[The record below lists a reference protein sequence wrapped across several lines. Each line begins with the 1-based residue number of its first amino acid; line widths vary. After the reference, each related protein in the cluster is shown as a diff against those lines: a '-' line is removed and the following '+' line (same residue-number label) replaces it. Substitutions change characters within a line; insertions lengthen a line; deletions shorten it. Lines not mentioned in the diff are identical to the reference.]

1 MQRRAILFLW
11 SIFCLSFLCLSCGDS
26 IKPNGI
32 IAMLTDYG
40 TSDSYVGA
48 LSGAILRIN
57 PKARLIDITHEVP
70 SYDIQ
75 EGSYLLA
82 SAAGE
87 FPVGTVFLAIVDP
100 GVGSSRRP
108 VVIET
113 KDGKFFVGPDNGIF
127 SDVIRTLG
135 LKRAHSIDNVSWVR
149 KSGMSMTFHGRDIF
163 GPAAAHISKGAK
175 VEEAG
180 KAIDKIVQFARPDP
194 VYDGANFRGQIMHRD
209 HYGNL
214 LTNIPAEMAGKAGL
228 KNGMDLTVRNGLIMA
243 AATFENRYSAV
254 DSGKFVIVV
263 NSQGRL
269 EIARNMADA
278 GDSLRVRAGNE
289 IIIGTTALR

>member
-1 MQRRAILFLW
+1 MQRR
-11 SIFCLSFLCLSCGDS
+11 SIFFFCLSFLLYLSLFSCGDA

-40 TSDSYVGA
+40 TGDAYVGA

-57 PKARLIDITHEVP
+57 PKARLVNITHEVP

-87 FPVGTVFLAIVDP
+87 FPAGTVFLAIVDP
-100 GVGSSRRP
+100 GVGSARRP
-108 VVIET
+108 IAIET

-149 KSGMSMTFHGRDIF
+149 KSGVSMTFHGRDIF
-163 GPAAAHISKGAK
+163 GPTAAHISKGAK

-180 KAIDKIVQFARPDP
+180 KVIDKLVIFARPDP
-194 VYDGANFRGQIMHRD
+194 VYDGSNFRGQVMHRD

-214 LTNIPAEMAGKAGL
+214 LTNIPAELAAKAGL
-228 KNGMDLTVRNGLIMA
+228 KNGMALTVRNGLIMA

-254 DSGKFVIVV
+254 DNGKFVIVI

-269 EIARNMADA
+269 EIARNMASA

>member
-1 MQRRAILFLW
+1 MQRRIMLF
-11 SIFCLSFLCLSCGDS
+11 SLSVFLCLSSLSCGDV

-40 TSDSYVGA
+40 TGDSYVGA

-57 PKARLIDITHEVP
+57 PKARLVNITHEVP

-87 FPVGTVFLAIVDP
+87 FPAGTVFLAIVDP

-108 VVIET
+108 IAIET
-113 KDGKFFVGPDNGIF
+113 KDDKFFVGPDNGIF
-127 SDVIRTLG
+127 SDVIRTFG
-135 LKRAHSIDNVSWVR
+135 LKRAHSIDNVSWIR
-149 KSGMSMTFHGRDIF
+149 KSGVSMTFHGRDIF
-163 GPAAAHISKGAK
+163 GPTAAHISKGAK

-180 KAIDKIVQFARPDP
+180 KVIDKLVIFARPDP
-194 VYDGANFRGQIMHRD
+194 VYDGANFRGQVMHRD

-214 LTNIPAEMAGKAGL
+214 LTNIPAEMAAKAGL

-243 AATFENRYSAV
+243 GATFENRYSAV
-254 DSGKFVIVV
+254 DSGRFVIVV

-269 EIARNMADA
+269 EIARNMASA
-278 GDSLRVRAGNE
+278 GDSLRVRAGDE
-289 IIIGTTALR
+289 IVIGTTSLR